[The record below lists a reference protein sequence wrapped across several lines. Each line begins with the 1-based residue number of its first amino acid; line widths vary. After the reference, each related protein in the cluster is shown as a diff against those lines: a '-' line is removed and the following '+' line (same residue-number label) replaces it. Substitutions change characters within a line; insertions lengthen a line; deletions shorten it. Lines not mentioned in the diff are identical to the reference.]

1 MSALVAIISSL
12 VIIVLIWFWAWM
24 LRHMLNNE
32 YILPNAKNY
41 WMFAFAFLNIFAAMY
56 YYVYV
61 YRNR

>member
-12 VIIVLIWFWAWM
+12 VIILLIWFWAWM